1 MHLITD
7 TVYDM
12 KTTNETT
19 MEEYWGDVEDALQSA
34 ELIAFDGC
42 HKIYL
47 AMDAEQAEWFRRN
60 YNEKECETSCNFTGS
75 TQEMLT
81 KIRHWWVDSCSL
93 RFIVS
98 VETNHEDPNAGFKN
112 IIPQGAGSDWY
123 DDEDEDDDDY

>member
-7 TVYDM
+7 TVYHM
-12 KTTNETT
+12 KTTHETT
-19 MEEYWGDVEDALQSA
+19 MEEYWGDVEDTLQSA

-47 AMDAEQAEWFRRN
+47 AMDAEQAEWFRKN
-60 YNEKECETSCNFTGS
+60 YNEKECSTSCNFTGS

-81 KIRHWWVDSCSL
+81 KIKHWWNDSCPL
-93 RFIVS
+93 RFIQS
-98 VETNHEDPNAGFKN
+98 VETNHEDPNAGFRN
-112 IIPQGAGSDWY
+112 IIPQGAGEDWY